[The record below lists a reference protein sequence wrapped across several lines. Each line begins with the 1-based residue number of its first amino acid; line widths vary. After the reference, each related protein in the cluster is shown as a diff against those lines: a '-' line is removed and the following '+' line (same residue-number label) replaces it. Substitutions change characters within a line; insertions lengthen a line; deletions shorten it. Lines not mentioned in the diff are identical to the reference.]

1 MGNFIRI
8 GENLNVMSKVL
19 GPAMKERNPGPIQE
33 MAKKET
39 EKGVDYIDVNIGPA
53 RKDGAELMP
62 WLVNVIQDVTDTP
75 LALDTT
81 NMEAMEAG
89 LKACKKGT
97 VIINSVS
104 LQTSRI
110 EAGLKLAEKFGA
122 DCIALLWSDQ
132 GMPRDANERA
142 MHIVDFMTK
151 AAEIGVPNEKLWVDP
166 IVSPISV
173 EINQVKACVE
183 FMGMLGEIAPGA
195 KSTCGLS
202 NVSNGVP
209 DNLRPWL
216 NITYLIIL
224 MRNGLLSAIVDSFDD
239 TLNDIVSGKKEN
251 IVSLVH
257 RLMDGEK
264 VDMNSLS
271 PEEAKYAKTV
281 KVLTGESLFS
291 NSWLDI

>member
-1 MGNFIRI
+1 MQKFVRI

-19 GPAMKERNPGPIQE
+19 GPAMKERNAGPIQE
-33 MAKKET
+33 MARNEAA
-39 EKGVDYIDVNIGPA
+39 KGVDYIDVNIGPA
-53 RKDGAELMP
+53 RKGGDEMMS
-62 WLVNVIQDVTDTP
+62 WLVSVIQDVTDKP

-89 LKACKKGT
+89 LKACKKGKAL
-97 VIINSVS
+97 INSIS

-110 EAGLKLAEKFGA
+110 EVGLKLAAKYDAEV
-122 DCIALLWSDQ
+122 IALLWSDQ

-142 MHIVDFMTK
+142 MHIVDFMAK
-151 AAEIGVPNEKLWVDP
+151 AAEIGVPAEKLWVDP

-183 FMGMLGEIAPGA
+183 FMGMLKDIAPGA
-195 KSTCGLS
+195 KSTCGVS

-216 NITYLIIL
+216 NITYLMMLIK
-224 MRNGLLSAIVDSFDD
+224 NGLHSAIVDAFDD
-239 TLNDIVSGKKEN
+239 NLKDFVSGKREN
-251 IVSLVH
+251 IVKLIH
-257 RLMDGEK
+257 RVMDGEK
-264 VDMNSLS
+264 VDMASLND
-271 PEEAKYAKTV
+271 EEAKFV
-281 KVLTGESLFS
+281 KSARVLAGISLFS

>member
-8 GENLNVMSKVL
+8 GENLNVMSKIL
-19 GPAMKERNPGPIQE
+19 GPAMKERNPEPIQD

-39 EKGVDYIDVNIGPA
+39 EKGVDFIDVNIGPA
-53 RKDGAELMP
+53 RKGGDEMMA
-62 WLVNVIQDVTDTP
+62 WLVKVIQEVTNTP

-97 VIINSVS
+97 ALINSIS

-110 EAGLKLAEKFGA
+110 EAGLKLAAKYEA

-151 AAEIGVPNEKLWVDP
+151 AAELGVPNEKLWVDP

-183 FMGMLGEIAPGA
+183 FMGMLKDIAPGA

-216 NITYLIIL
+216 NITYLVML
-224 MRNGLLSAIVDSFDD
+224 MRNGLKSAIVDAFDD
-239 TLNDIVSGKKEN
+239 TLNGFVDGKKNN
-251 IVSLVH
+251 IVSIIH
-257 RLMDGEK
+257 RMMDGEK
-264 VDMNSLS
+264 VDIGALNE
-271 PEEAKYAKTV
+271 EEAKYAKSV
-281 KVLTGESLFS
+281 RVLTGESLFS